1 MRRIAIGAA
10 PFLGMAYCTAVA
22 ESLLPLLESERLRLR
37 GYRMQ
42 DLDAVLAL
50 YSDPRVM
57 RYWSF
62 PPWREPAQARAY
74 LERAMAECAAGA
86 VLAWAL
92 ADRASDLLI
101 GTATLHS
108 LHREQGRAELGYSL
122 SPQWQGRGLAS
133 EALRLVIGH
142 AFGPMRLRRLEAD
155 VDPRNL
161 PSCRLLERLGFHREG
176 LLRAR
181 WRVAGEDCDSAMYG
195 LLAHEHAGAPAADAD
210 ESARACS

>member
-1 MRRIAIGAA
+1 M
-10 PFLGMAYCTAVA
+10 A
-22 ESLLPLLESERLRLR
+22 ESLLPTLESERLRLR

-42 DLDAVLAL
+42 DLDAVYAL

-74 LERAMAECAAGA
+74 LERALSESAAGS
-86 VLAWAL
+86 VLAWAV
-92 ADRASDLLI
+92 ADRASDALI

-108 LHREQGRAELGYSL
+108 LNREQGRAELGYSL
-122 SPQWQGRGLAS
+122 SPEWQGRGLAA
-133 EALRLVIGH
+133 EALRLVLMH
-142 AFGPMRLRRLEAD
+142 AFATLRLRRLEAD
-155 VDPRNL
+155 VDPRNAA
-161 PSCRLLERLGFHREG
+161 SCRLLERLGFHREG

-195 LLAHEHAGAPAADAD
+195 LLAHEYASPRVEAAA
-210 ESARACS
+210 EAAS

>member
-1 MRRIAIGAA
+1 M
-10 PFLGMAYCTAVA
+10 A

-37 GYRMQ
+37 AYRAQ
-42 DLDAVLAL
+42 DLDALYAL

-62 PPWREPAQARAY
+62 PPWREVAQARAY
-74 LERAMAECAAGA
+74 LERVQAENAAGV

-92 ADRASDLLI
+92 ADRASDAFI

-108 LHREQGRAELGYSL
+108 LQREQARAELGYSL
-122 SPQWQGRGLAS
+122 HPDWQGRGLAA
-133 EALRLVIGH
+133 EALRRVIAH
-142 AFGPMRLRRLEAD
+142 AFGPMQLRRLEAD

-161 PSCRLLERLGFHREG
+161 ASCRLLERLGFQREG

-181 WRVAGEDCDSAMYG
+181 WRVAGEDCDSAFYG
-195 LLAHEHAGAPAADAD
+195 LLAQDHAATRGEAAAEAAGAA
-210 ESARACS
+210 S

>member
-1 MRRIAIGAA
+1 
-10 PFLGMAYCTAVA
+10 MAYCTAVA

-37 GYRMQ
+37 GYRMA
-42 DLDAVLAL
+42 DLEAIYAL

-74 LERAMAECAAGA
+74 IERALSECATGA

-108 LHREQGRAELGYSL
+108 LQREQGRAELGYSL
-122 SPQWQGRGLAS
+122 APAWQGRGLAA
-133 EALRLVIGH
+133 EALRLVLAH
-142 AFGPMRLRRLEAD
+142 AFGPLQLRRLEAD

-161 PSCRLLERLGFHREG
+161 ASCRLLERLGFRREG

-181 WRVAGEDCDSAMYG
+181 WRVAGEDCDSAIYG
-195 LLAHEHAGAPAADAD
+195 LLAHEYAPAQGAGAGTAAMAA
-210 ESARACS
+210 S

>member
-1 MRRIAIGAA
+1 M
-10 PFLGMAYCTAVA
+10 A

-42 DLDAVLAL
+42 DLDAVYAL

-74 LERAMAECAAGA
+74 LERALAESAAGS
-86 VLAWAL
+86 VLAWAI
-92 ADRASDLLI
+92 ADRASDALI

-108 LHREQGRAELGYSL
+108 LHREQARAELGYSL
-122 SPQWQGRGLAS
+122 SPEWQGRGLAS
-133 EALRLVIGH
+133 EALRLVLEH
-142 AFGPMRLRRLEAD
+142 AFGPMQLRRLEAD

-161 PSCRLLERLGFHREG
+161 ASCRLLERLGFRREG

-181 WRVAGEDCDSAMYG
+181 WHVAGEDCDSAIYG
-195 LLAHEHAGAPAADAD
+195 LLAHEHAHAQAGAMDAAETEGAA
-210 ESARACS
+210 S